1 MLVKKNKKILII
13 LLKLVYYKMSLQENN
28 KLKNTKDYNTF
39 VIEIKKQIQIS
50 QTKAI
55 TKVNQELIILYFNI
69 GKIISAKQKELG
81 WGAKVID
88 NLSSDIKV
96 AFPELGGF
104 SVRNIKLMVQFYS
117 EYNEIQIGQ
126 PSVAQMEN
134 KNKSSRQPPVAQ
146 IPWTHNIILIQ
157 KIKDIDLRY
166 WYMEKIIEHGWSKDV
181 LSLMI
186 KSEVHK
192 REAKLTSN
200 FKDILSSNDS
210 DLVQHSFKDPYI
222 FDFLTISEPYKEKE
236 LESNLYEHMEKF
248 LIELGSGFAFVGR
261 QYKLEVGDSDFY
273 IDLLFYHLKLRCY
286 VVIEL
291 KKGKFKPEYSGQV
304 NFYCSAIDG
313 KIAHENDNPTI
324 GLILC
329 QEKNEIVAEY
339 SLKNMSQPI
348 GISEYELTEIL
359 PKEFESSLPTIKMIE
374 DELKNSLDD

>member
-1 MLVKKNKKILII
+1 MNRPKLNTTKEYKNFI
-13 LLKLVYYKMSLQENN
+13 
-28 KLKNTKDYNTF
+28 
-39 VIEIKKQIQIS
+39 IEIKKQIQIS

-69 GKIISAKQKELG
+69 GKIISQKQEKLG

-96 AFPELGGF
+96 TFPELGGF
-104 SVRNIKLMVQFYS
+104 SSRNIKRMVRFYK
-117 EYNEIQIGQ
+117 EYEKV
-126 PSVAQMEN
+126 PPLVAQLEN
-134 KNKSSRQPPVAQ
+134 EKVPLLVAQ
-146 IPWTHNIILIQ
+146 IPWTHNIILIE
-157 KIKDIDLRY
+157 KIKDIKLRY
-166 WYMEKIIEHGWSKDV
+166 WYMKKIIENGWSKNI

-192 REAKLTSN
+192 REGKLTSN
-200 FKDILSSNDS
+200 FKDILPSNDS
-210 DLVQHSFKDPYI
+210 DLVQQSFKDPYI
-222 FDFLTISEPYKEKE
+222 FDFLTISGPFRERE
-236 LESNLYEHMEKF
+236 LESNLIEHIEKF

-286 VVIEL
+286 VVVEL

-304 NFYCSAIDG
+304 NFYCSAVDG
-313 KIAHENDNPTI
+313 ELAHKDDKPTI

-329 QEKNEIVAEY
+329 QEKNEIIAEY

-348 GISEYELTEIL
+348 GISEYELTEVL
-359 PKEFESSLPTIKMIE
+359 PKEFESSLPTVEMIE
-374 DELKNSLDD
+374 EELKNSFEDKI